1 MNLEEEMQ
9 LILNSNSKNTKSQ
22 KSPQKDPR
30 LKALNNE
37 ILDSNSNIKKNSK
50 KKAIY
55 NNNFIQ
61 SDLNVDF
68 DAEIYIKTWI
78 DLAKDVGIAY
88 VLINGVIGIN
98 FKDDMKILFILE
110 SDDLLVVKPL
120 GTKIITYVTNF
131 YEIDKKEPSYDHLS
145 SDITSKI
152 PTILSIKNDLRK
164 KWFT

>member
-1 MNLEEEMQ
+1 M
-9 LILNSNSKNTKSQ
+9 LILNSNCKNTKSQ

-30 LKALNNE
+30 LSALNNE
-37 ILDSNSNIKKNSK
+37 ISDPVTNIKKTSK
-50 KKAIY
+50 KKARD
-55 NNNFIQ
+55 NSNFIQ

-78 DLAKDVGIAY
+78 DLAKDIGIAY
-88 VLINGVIGIN
+88 FLINGVIGIN

-110 SDDLLVVKPL
+110 SDDLLVIKPI
-120 GTKIITYVTNF
+120 GAKIISYVTNF

-145 SDITSKI
+145 NDITSKI
-152 PTILSIKNDLRK
+152 ATILSIKSELRK